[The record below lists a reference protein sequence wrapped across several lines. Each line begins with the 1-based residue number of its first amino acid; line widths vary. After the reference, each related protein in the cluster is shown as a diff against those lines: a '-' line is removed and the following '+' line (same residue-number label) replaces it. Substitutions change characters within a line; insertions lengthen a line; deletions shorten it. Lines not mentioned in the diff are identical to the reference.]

1 MSHNKKKN
9 KSRILGVFSLT
20 MINVAAIMSLRNFPL
35 MASVGWASIFFYVI
49 AGLGFFVPAA
59 LVSAELATGW
69 PSRGGVYTWVKEA
82 FGERWGFVAVW
93 MQWIENV
100 IWYPTV
106 LSFTAATIAYLID
119 PTLAENKM
127 YILSVILIVFWGC
140 TLLDSF
146 GMKASS
152 LISSI
157 GVIAGTIVP
166 SAIIILL
173 GISWILMGH
182 PMHITFSWDAL
193 YPEMDKFQNIVF
205 LIGVMLAFCG
215 IEMSSVHAKEV
226 KNPQKDY
233 PRAILF
239 SALTIL
245 SLSVLG
251 SLAIAIVV
259 PSEDISLVAG
269 IMQAFSAF
277 FAAYGMS
284 WLTPVLA
291 ALITLGAVAMV
302 STWIVGPSKGLFQTS
317 EEGNIPPLFH
327 IRNRYG
333 MPIMIMIF
341 QGLIV
346 SMLCSAFL
354 LMPNVSSSYWMLNDL
369 TALLYLIMYILMF
382 MAAIRLRYKYPDT
395 KRSYRIPGGK
405 NFGMWAVGGLGLVS
419 SMFAFCIGFIP
430 PATLDMGS
438 RLTFHLFIG
447 LGVSSMFIAPLLIFA
462 FRKDSWRHVIH
473 HPDHESH

>member
-1 MSHNKKKN
+1 MAMSHNKKKN

-20 MINVAAIMSLRNFPL
+20 MINVAAIMSLRNFPI
-35 MASVGWASIFFYVI
+35 MASVGWASIFFYIV

-82 FGERWGFVAVW
+82 FGERWGFVAIW

-106 LSFTAATIAYLID
+106 LSFTAATIAFLID
-119 PTLAENKM
+119 PKLAENKV
-127 YILSVILIVFWGC
+127 YILSTIMIVFWGC
-140 TLLDSF
+140 TLIDSF

-157 GVIAGTIVP
+157 GVIAGTLIP

-173 GISWILMGH
+173 GLTWVLIGH

-193 YPEMDKFQNIVF
+193 YPEMDQFQNIVF
-205 LIGVMLAFCG
+205 LVGVMLALCG

-226 KNPQKDY
+226 KDPQKDY
-233 PRAILF
+233 PKAILF
-239 SALTIL
+239 SALIIL
-245 SLSVLG
+245 SLSVVG

-259 PSEDISLVAG
+259 PANEISLVAG

-277 FAAYGMS
+277 FDAYGIG

-291 ALITLGAVAMV
+291 IFITLGAVAMV

-333 MPIMIMIF
+333 MPIMIMIV

-354 LMPNVSSSYWMLNDL
+354 LMPNVSSSYWILNDL

-382 MAAIRLRYKYPDT
+382 MAAIRLRYKYPDI
-395 KRSYRIPGGK
+395 KRAYRIPGGK
-405 NFGMWAVGGLGLVS
+405 TFGMWVVAGLGLTS

-430 PATLDMGS
+430 PAQLDMGS
-438 RLTFHLFIG
+438 RFTFDLFLG
-447 LGVSSMFIAPLLIFA
+447 LGVSTMFIAPLIIFA
-462 FRKDSWRHVIH
+462 CRKESWKQVIH
-473 HPDHESH
+473 HHE